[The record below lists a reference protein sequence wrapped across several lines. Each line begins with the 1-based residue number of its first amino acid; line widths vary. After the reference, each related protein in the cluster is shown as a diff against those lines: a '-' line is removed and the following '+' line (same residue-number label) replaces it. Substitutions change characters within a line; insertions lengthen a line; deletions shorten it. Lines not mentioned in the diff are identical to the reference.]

1 MDLTINMVNHNFTLT
16 HGDSL
21 SFNITFEDAEIAP
34 NDIIFAVK
42 DNCNSSDAVI
52 SKSLNDGT
60 ITRTQDSGYVYNI
73 YIPYYDT
80 DDLELLNYIYQIE
93 VIFGSDHETCV
104 EGKLIIT
111 PEV

>member
-1 MDLTINMVNHNFTLT
+1 MDLTINMVNYNFTLT
-16 HGDSL
+16 RGDSL
-21 SFNITFEDAEIAP
+21 SFNITFEDSEIAP
-34 NDIIFAVK
+34 DNIIFTAK
-42 DNCNSSDAVI
+42 DNINSTEAVI
-52 SKSLNDGT
+52 TKSLSTGT
-60 ITRTQDSGYVYNI
+60 ITRTSDEGFVYNI

-111 PEV
+111 PEL